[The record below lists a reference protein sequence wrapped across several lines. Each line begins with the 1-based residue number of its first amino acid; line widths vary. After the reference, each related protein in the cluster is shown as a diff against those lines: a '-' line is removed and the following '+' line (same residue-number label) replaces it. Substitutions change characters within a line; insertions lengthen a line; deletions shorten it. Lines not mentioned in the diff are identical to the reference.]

1 MSDEGRGPLVEER
14 PEPDIEDDVAE
25 VPRRALP
32 PILYPLLAVAF
43 GGALVWSFSRVLL
56 AVDKD
61 QAVAIAILMALNILV
76 GAALIAY
83 GSRVRRRPAAMPF
96 LVLAGVA
103 VIGVGLV
110 ANFAYGDRGPEKKE
124 AKGPPPKSETL
135 SETAQGTKFLETQL
149 TLTAAANV
157 TIKFDNKDAG
167 VQHNIAIFEGSD
179 ATGPVVFR
187 GAIELGPKVTQYTF
201 RAPPPGTY
209 FFHCDVHPT
218 QMTGTISVKAP
229 TGAPAPSAPAV
240 IAQNTAFNPATVK
253 LTPSAGKVT
262 IHFDNKD
269 AGVQHNIAVFSGTD
283 ATGELIFRGA
293 FIVGPATKDYTFAA
307 PPPGTYFFHCD
318 VHPLQMTGTIT
329 VS

>member
-14 PEPDIEDDVAE
+14 PQPEIEDETGEA
-25 VPRRALP
+25 PRRAMP
-32 PILYPLLAVAF
+32 PIAYPLLAVAF

-96 LVLAGVA
+96 LVLAGLA
-103 VIGVGLV
+103 LIGVGLV
-110 ANFAYGDRGPEKKE
+110 ANFAYGDRGPEKRE
-124 AKGPPPKSETL
+124 ANGPPPKSETV
-135 SETAQGTKFLETQL
+135 SVTAQGTKFLETQL

-157 TIKFDNKDAG
+157 TINFDNKDSG
-167 VQHNIAIFEGSD
+167 VQHNIAIFKGSD
-179 ATGPVVFR
+179 ATGPLVFR
-187 GAIELGPKVTQYTF
+187 GAIETGPTVARYTL

-218 QMTGTISVKAP
+218 QMTGTITVKPP
-229 TGAPAPSAPAV
+229 TGAPPAGAPTV
-240 IAQNTAFNPATVK
+240 TAQNTAFNPTTVK
-253 LTPSAGKVT
+253 LTPVAGKVT

-269 AGVQHNIAVFSGTD
+269 AGIQHNIAVFKGTD
-283 ATGELIFRGA
+283 ATGELLFRGA
-293 FIVGPATKDYTFAA
+293 FVTGPATKEYSFDA